1 MKVVNVVGARPN
13 FVKIAPLMQQ
23 WRKRPDVEAWLLHT
37 GQHYDQAMSEQ
48 FFKQLDIPRPD
59 INLEVGSGS
68 HAVQTAEVMKRCEP
82 VLEELRPD
90 VVVVVGDVNST
101 LAVALVAVKLGIR
114 VAHVEAGLRSF
125 DRSMPEEIN
134 RVLTDALA
142 DYCFITEPSG
152 LENLK
157 REGVDPRRLFLVG
170 NVMIDALFSH
180 RRLAQ
185 ASGAR
190 ESFGLHDREYLLL
203 TLHRPSNVDD
213 REVLQPLLAAVAQI
227 DPERPLLWP
236 MHPRTRARLGDK
248 GLSDLRKA
256 FPHLR
261 VVPPLGYL
269 EFLDLMCEAALVLTD
284 SGGIQE
290 ETTALGVPCVTLRST
305 TERPVTVTLGTNVLA
320 GTDPAQILSCAKRQ
334 LAAGRRKVEIPLW
347 DGQAAAR
354 IATILSER
362 VARST
367 LPGPHFPQRRNAEP
381 AAMAT
386 GTVSTL
392 QSMC

>member
-13 FVKIAPLMQQ
+13 FVKIAPLMRE
-23 WRKRPDVEAWLLHT
+23 WRKRPDVEACLLHT
-37 GQHYDQAMSEQ
+37 GQHYDHAMSEQ
-48 FFKQLDIPRPD
+48 FFKQLEIPRPD
-59 INLEVGSGS
+59 INLDVGSGS
-68 HAVQTAEVMKRCEP
+68 HAVQTADVMKRCEP

-101 LAVALVAVKLGIR
+101 LAVALVAVKLGIP

-157 REGVDPRRLFLVG
+157 REGADPWRLHLVG

-180 RRLAQ
+180 LRLAQ

-190 ESFGLHDREYLLL
+190 KLFALRDREYLLL
-203 TLHRPSNVDD
+203 TLHRPSNVDQP
-213 REVLQPLLAAVAQI
+213 EVLKSLLEAVAQI
-227 DPERPLLWP
+227 DPARPVLWP
-236 MHPRTRARLGDK
+236 MHPRTRGRLGEE
-248 GLSDLRKA
+248 GLSDLRTA

-261 VVPPLGYL
+261 VAPPLGYL
-269 EFLDLMCEAALVLTD
+269 EFLDLMSEAALVLTD

-290 ETTALGVPCVTLRST
+290 ETTALGVPCVTLRNT

-320 GTDPAQILSCAKRQ
+320 GTHAARILSSAQRQ
-334 LAAGRRKVEIPLW
+334 LAAGRRHVRIPFW

-354 IATILSER
+354 IAKILSGGVSR
-362 VARST
+362 PTVSR
-367 LPGPHFPQRRNAEP
+367 PHFTKHRIPDPQKPANHPSP
-381 AAMAT
+381 AASAP
-386 GTVSTL
+386 
-392 QSMC
+392 C